1 MKIYHKDTFDI
12 DTALSAPDIFSVLE
26 SEVEAPKW
34 FRWWSSSGKK
44 YQGEF
49 TQTDFK
55 IWRII
60 SYRNSF
66 LPIVEGIITPTTS
79 GSLIAVT
86 MRLHRFV
93 AAFMLFWLGGVS
105 VGLVSFSLAVMR
117 GKMEPLPNILLP
129 LGMLLFG
136 ILLTS
141 CSFWWEAKRTKPFLI
156 DLFKG
161 IERQPTS
168 GDSGLR

>member
-1 MKIYHKDTFDI
+1 MKIYPKDTFEI
-12 DTALSAPDIFSVLE
+12 DSTLSAGEIFSSLDAV
-26 SEVEAPKW
+26 VEPPKW
-34 FRWWSSSGKK
+34 FRMWSSSGKK

-49 TQTDFK
+49 SYSNFK

-66 LPIVEGIITPTTS
+66 IPIIEGQITPAAS
-79 GSLIAVT
+79 GSHIAIT

-105 VGLVSFSLAVMR
+105 VGLVTFSLAAMR
-117 GKMEPLPNILLP
+117 GKMKPLPGLLIP

-136 ILLTS
+136 IVMTS
-141 CSFWWEAKRTKPFLI
+141 GSFWWEAKKTKPFLVEI
-156 DLFKG
+156 LKG
-161 IERQPTS
+161 AERQPI
-168 GDSGLR
+168 RE

>member
-1 MKIYHKDTFDI
+1 MKIYPKDTFDI
-12 DTALSAPDIFSVLE
+12 DTPLSASGIFSTLE
-26 SEVEAPKW
+26 SEVEAPKR

-44 YQGEF
+44 YQGKF
-49 TQTDFK
+49 NQTDFK

-66 LPIVEGIITPTTS
+66 LPIVEGTITPTTS
-79 GSLIAVT
+79 GSRIAVT

-105 VGLVSFSLAVMR
+105 LALVSFFIATMR
-117 GKMEPLPNILLP
+117 GKMAPLPALLIP

-156 DLFKG
+156 ELFKG
-161 IERQPTS
+161 IERQPTCE
-168 GDSGLR
+168 